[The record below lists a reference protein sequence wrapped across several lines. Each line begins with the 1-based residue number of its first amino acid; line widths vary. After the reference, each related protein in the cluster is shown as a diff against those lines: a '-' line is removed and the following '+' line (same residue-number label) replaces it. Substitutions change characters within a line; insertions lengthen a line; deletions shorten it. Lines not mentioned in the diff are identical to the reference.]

1 MENPIK
7 VDLYLKEQSSCNL
20 YSTNVGGDP
29 AKLIKIVNNK
39 KYKYLEGT
47 YSSQSVGTKLIGQTN
62 NICFEFD
69 DGVNG
74 REDIRGSRYLGKG
87 GLTSVFGLK
96 YLTNNFMPELASKK
110 LILRAMDLYEA
121 KDMDKWITKYNEN
134 KRLFGSNMIDIYMY
148 GDLYSS
154 ANRFICSYVITRFYQ
169 DHTAISNLDYTQL
182 VNYFKSVLEFFVKLE
197 DLGYFYRDLKF
208 TNIGMDNVN
217 GTNIFVVLDYDDITI
232 INKDDNFFREFNF
245 QGCYTKYCAG
255 TLIPYFIIKDYLELN
270 PQWINK
276 FNKVHVIGLVDIIIN
291 LFFERE
297 KNLINILNIIYKPC
311 NYQTCI
317 HYYQYLKIFDDKNT
331 YDILEH
337 SLISLKP
344 KFVELEHNKKDCLI
358 YLVMNLLNKKYSY
371 INSAKIML
379 DEFVSSIIN
388 KKSIIIGPNGKY
400 VNVDDIRFIPMTK
413 SISPSANKLD
423 KVGGKIFKS

>member
-1 MENPIK
+1 MVNPIK
-7 VDLYLKEQSSCNL
+7 VDLYLKQQSSCNL

-29 AKLIKIVNNK
+29 TKLIKILNNK
-39 KYKYLEGT
+39 KYKYLEGI
-47 YSSQSVGTKLIGQTN
+47 YSTKSSNFQSKN
-62 NICFEFD
+62 NVCFEFD

-74 REDIRGSRYLGKG
+74 REDIVGSRYLGKG

-121 KDMDKWITKYNEN
+121 KDMNKWITKYNEN
-134 KRLFGSNMIDIYMY
+134 KRLFGSNIIDIYMY

-154 ANRFICSYVITRFYQ
+154 SNRFISSYVITRFYQ
-169 DHTAISNLDYTQL
+169 DHTAISNLGYSQL
-182 VNYFKSVLEFFVKLE
+182 VNYFKSILEFFVKLE
-197 DLGYFYRDLKF
+197 DLEYFYRDLKF
-208 TNIGMDNVN
+208 TNIGMDIDNTSE
-217 GTNIFVVLDYDDITI
+217 TNKFVVLDYDDITI
-232 INKDDNFFREFNF
+232 INKDNDFFGEFNL

-276 FNKVHVIGLVDIIIN
+276 FDKVHVIGLVDIMIN
-291 LFFERE
+291 LFFVKE
-297 KNLINILNIIYKPC
+297 KNSINILKIIYKPC
-311 NYQTCI
+311 DYDTCI

-337 SLISLKP
+337 SLISLKS
-344 KFVELEHNKKDCLI
+344 KFVELEHSKKDCLI
-358 YLVMNLLNKKYSY
+358 YLVMNLLNKKYSH
-371 INSAKIML
+371 INSAKIIL

-388 KKSIIIGPNGKY
+388 KKSVIIGPNGKY
-400 VNVDDIRFIPMTK
+400 VDIDDIIFTPITK
-413 SISPSANKLD
+413 SISPPTNKLN